1 MASIVAERLIVRLE
15 RDGVVISGAHRPTSA
30 WSEATG
36 HLANCRRDDEI
47 GEGGAIEARTRAF
60 GRPPRWE
67 QFLRYPA
74 LARFFLPPSTG
85 ALFLAPFGPLLGR
98 GVFAPMPPRDRQPY
112 GSEWGAP
119 DRDGGGGWPVPVPE
133 GVLVPALKPV
143 MVTLSEGRQRS
154 TRTCPT

>member
-74 LARFFLPPSTG
+74 LARFFCPPAQARSSSPRSGPCSDGAFLRPCRPEIVSLMGVNGARRTG
-85 ALFLAPFGPLLGR
+85 MGEEAGR
-98 GVFAPMPPRDRQPY
+98 
-112 GSEWGAP
+112 S
-119 DRDGGGGWPVPVPE
+119 
-133 GVLVPALKPV
+133 
-143 MVTLSEGRQRS
+143 LSQKAF
-154 TRTCPT
+154 